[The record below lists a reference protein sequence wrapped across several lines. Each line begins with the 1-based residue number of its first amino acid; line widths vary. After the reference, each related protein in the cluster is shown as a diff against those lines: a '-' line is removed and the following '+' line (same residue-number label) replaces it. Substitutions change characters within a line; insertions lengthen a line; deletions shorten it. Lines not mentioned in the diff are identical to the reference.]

1 VSLHHDASLVLA
13 RWDAPGPDQDRLR
26 ADYLEFLD
34 AHEDAMLRSCVPGH
48 LTASALVLREDR
60 SEVLL
65 TLHPKFD
72 RWLQTGGHCEP
83 GDATLREAAGREAR
97 EESGIDSLVVS
108 AEPVRLDRHRVGCH
122 GGSWHL
128 DVQYVAIAPTGAEHV
143 RSEESLDLRWWP
155 VGALPEPADESVRAL
170 VAAALR

>member
-1 VSLHHDASLVLA
+1 VSLHDDASAVLA
-13 RWDAPGPDQDRLR
+13 RWVAPDPEQDRLR
-26 ADYLEFLD
+26 RDYLAFLIEHD
-34 AHEDAMLRSCVPGH
+34 DAMLRACVPGH

-72 RWLQTGGHCEP
+72 RWLQTGGHCEA
-83 GDATLREAAGREAR
+83 GDATLRDAAEREAR
-97 EESGIDSLVVS
+97 EETGIDALVLS
-108 AEPVRLDRHRVGCH
+108 AEPVRLDRHPVGCH

-128 DVQYVAIAPTGAEHV
+128 DVQYVAIAPADAAPV
-143 RSEESLDLRWWP
+143 RSEESLDLAWWP
-155 VGALPEPADESVRAL
+155 VRALPDPPDTSVRAL